1 MSASLYVA
9 RARNVAAR
17 MIGGEMM
24 VMSGRD
30 SSLFSLN
37 ATASILWEAA
47 DGVTPLAQIVE
58 GRIVTAFDVDRES
71 ALRDAEEV
79 VRDLAGHGILQVSES
94 PIEP

>member
-1 MSASLYVA
+1 MSGALYVA

-58 GRIVTAFDVDRES
+58 GRIVAAFEVDRDD

-79 VRDLAGHGILQVSES
+79 VRDLAGHGILRVSES

>member
-1 MSASLYVA
+1 MSELFVA

-47 DGVTPLAQIVE
+47 DGVTPLSRIVE
-58 GRIVTAFDVDRES
+58 GRILSAFEVDREA
-71 ALRDAEEV
+71 ALKDAEEV
-79 VRDLAGHGILQVSES
+79 VRDLAGHGILTLSES

>member
-1 MSASLYVA
+1 MSGALYVA
-9 RARNVAAR
+9 RAKNVAAR

-58 GRIVTAFDVDRES
+58 GRIVAAYEVDRES
-71 ALRDAEEV
+71 ALRDAEEI
-79 VRDLAGHGILQVSES
+79 VRDLASHGILQLSAS

>member
-1 MSASLYVA
+1 MSDLYVA
-9 RARNVAAR
+9 RARNAAAR

-24 VMSGRD
+24 IMSGRD

-58 GRIVTAFDVDRES
+58 GRIVGAFDIDRES
-71 ALRDAEEV
+71 ALKDAEEV
-79 VRDLAGHGILQVSES
+79 VRGLADHGILRLSET
-94 PIEP
+94 PIDP